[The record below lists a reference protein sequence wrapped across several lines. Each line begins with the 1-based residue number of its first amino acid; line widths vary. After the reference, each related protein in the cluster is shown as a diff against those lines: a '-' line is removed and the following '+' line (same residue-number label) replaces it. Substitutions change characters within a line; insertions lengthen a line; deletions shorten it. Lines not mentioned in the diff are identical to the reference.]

1 MEMKAIALDELKP
14 GKNLNARKK
23 PTALDSLERSITQNG
38 LLVPLIVQQS
48 MDVGYSVIAGNRRLA
63 CLHIINKRALKNGGT
78 PIDPV
83 NCIVVKGNEAPG
95 IAQLL
100 EISRV
105 ENVEREP
112 LHPVDEFEVF
122 KEQVDNGATI
132 EDIAKR
138 TGMKAGQVRQTL
150 SLASMA
156 QEVRDAWRL
165 GNLTAETAEAFTIT
179 SDHEAQRS
187 ALKKASKNLTPWT
200 VKQALSGQ
208 GAEANIPAMLK
219 FVGGEAYEAAGHH
232 VNATL
237 FTHAHNDEDQVTV
250 SDVPAL
256 VAMCETKLKL
266 KCDALV
272 KAGWG
277 WAIIESD
284 APKDMAAWKRV
295 YDEIPKES
303 RGSMGCVVK
312 LNWQGKAD
320 VQLGIL
326 KPGDKV
332 SLPKSAAEKKEGAK
346 KREIAREESGGISNA
361 LAERMSLQ
369 LTQALRESL
378 ASIKGPNA
386 IALAASLM
394 ACESDAT
401 PGLRLSVVPVTGVER
416 EKNDLP
422 KYFKALAKKPIP
434 ELTWTLMWWMGQAI
448 DLHGHSGAFLASLLR
463 PDGKSSV
470 DVKFIASLVDE
481 KAFAAHALTAFN
493 AEDYFASVSRVMVTE
508 ALVEMDKKTVVKDL
522 AAVKKDELVKL
533 AVAQAKKT
541 KWVPLA
547 MRLP

>member
-1 MEMKAIALDELKP
+1 MEMRAIALDDLRP
-14 GKNLNARKK
+14 GKKFNARKK
-23 PTALDSLERSITQNG
+23 TTSLDSLERSITQNG

-63 CLHIINKRALKNGGT
+63 CLHIINKKAVKIGGT
-78 PIDPV
+78 PIAPI
-83 NCIVVKGNEAPG
+83 NCIVIEGNEAPG
-95 IAQLL
+95 ISQLL

-105 ENVEREP
+105 ENIEREP

-122 KEQVDNGATI
+122 KEQIDNGATVD
-132 EDIAKR
+132 DIVKR
-138 TGMKAGQVRQTL
+138 TGMKPGQVRQTL

-156 QEVRDAWRL
+156 PEIRDAWRL
-165 GNLTAETAEAFTIT
+165 GDLEAEAAEAFTIT
-179 SDHEAQRS
+179 SDHEAQRIAFNKVRKS
-187 ALKKASKNLTPWT
+187 PTRWNVQTALNG
-200 VKQALSGQ
+200 SGSSV
-208 GAEANIPAMLK
+208 PSMLK
-219 FVGGEAYEAAGHH
+219 YVGREVYEAAGHH
-232 VNATL
+232 VNQTL
-237 FTHAHNDEDQVTV
+237 FTHSNNEDDEVTV

-266 KCDALV
+266 KCDTLV

-295 YDEIPKES
+295 YDDIPKES
-303 RGSMGCVVK
+303 RGAMGCVVK

-320 VQLGIL
+320 VQQGIV

-332 SLPKSAAEKKEGAK
+332 SLPKSAAEKKKNAA
-346 KREIAREESGGISNA
+346 KRETAREESGGISNA

-386 IALAASLM
+386 IALAASLL

-401 PGLRLSVVPVTGVER
+401 RGLRLSIVPVIGVER
-416 EKNDLP
+416 DKNDLP
-422 KYFKALAKKPIP
+422 KYFKALSKKPMP
-434 ELTWTLMWWMGQAI
+434 ELTWMLMWWMGQAI
-448 DLHGHSGAFLASLLR
+448 DLHGHSGAWVASLLR
-463 PDGKSSV
+463 PEGEASI

-481 KAFAAHALTAFN
+481 KVFTTEALKAFN
-493 AEDYFASVSRVMVTE
+493 ADDYFASVARPMVIE
-508 ALVEMDKKTVVKDL
+508 ALVEMDKKTIVKDL
-522 AAVKKDELVKL
+522 AAIKKDELVKL

-541 KWVPLA
+541 KWLPLA
-547 MRLP
+547 LRLP